1 MTDNQKIIVHGTR
14 RYHGNS
20 QQEEFVLDS
29 LEYKRD
35 GYYVELGAF
44 HSRNESNTFI
54 LERDFNWHGVSF
66 ELRDDRRD
74 EFNANRRNPC
84 YGDALQ
90 FDYLT
95 HFKSNNFPTQID
107 FLQIDIDLEYN
118 ELGRPRGNP
127 MNCLHG
133 LITLPLTQ
141 YRFSVIC
148 FEHDMCMYYKNQT
161 MRDVQREILDS
172 LGYLLLVRDVGEDW
186 WVDPLV
192 IDPHK
197 CRQYFNRTFLRQF
210 YEPKQTW

>member
-118 ELGRPRGNP
+118 ELG
-127 MNCLHG
+127 
-133 LITLPLTQ
+133 
-141 YRFSVIC
+141 S
-148 FEHDMCMYYKNQT
+148 
-161 MRDVQREILDS
+161 
-172 LGYLLLVRDVGEDW
+172 
-186 WVDPLV
+186 
-192 IDPHK
+192 
-197 CRQYFNRTFLRQF
+197 
-210 YEPKQTW
+210 